1 MVKRF
6 VRLTTIFG
14 LTAAFIGLAQA
25 GGGVTLNAARV
36 GAVDVAATAKFYE
49 AAFGLQEVNR
59 LEFRNQL
66 EIMLNF
72 GDSVAAA
79 KANPNAQ
86 VVIMHRES
94 NELKDP
100 VPHLILNV
108 MDVAATAAAVKAAGG
123 TMAGDPRPFG
133 NTGLVIGFAVDP
145 AGNRIELIQPPK
157 K

>member
-14 LTAAFIGLAQA
+14 LTAALIGTAQA
-25 GGGVTLNAARV
+25 AGGVTLNAARV